1 LFQPFL
7 KTNILIQNRIRKCRK
22 PIPAAHMK
30 DRVEQLDGL
39 RGIFSIL
46 VIAHH
51 HNAFKDSVFYNN
63 FFVINSS
70 LFVDFFFVLSGFVIA
85 MNYIGRIRTSGDFVI
100 FMKKRFVRLYPL
112 LFYTEVVFILA
123 NLAGEESSM
132 KNAGNLGMEY
142 YLSTA
147 LDTLTFMGSTPVFGS
162 WMSIN
167 YPAWSISAEM
177 VSYLFFGIV
186 ILLFPRLKYVCFA
199 VLAIISA
206 LFIISRGE
214 YLLAYDYGFVRGLL
228 CFCVGIYTHLLLSK
242 RRFHLSAFEI
252 PFLIFLVMAMY
263 FTHHWNLNLLKL
275 AFPLIFSLGIVIFA
289 SSAGIVSQLL
299 SSRPF
304 QYVGKISYS
313 IYLNHAI
320 VLILVNVVL
329 FRILKSP
336 ATEPMIG
343 ISLLASIVLTIF
355 YSHFT
360 YEFIEKRV
368 GKFLRSKLE

>member
-1 LFQPFL
+1 
-7 KTNILIQNRIRKCRK
+7 
-22 PIPAAHMK
+22 MK

-51 HNAFKDSVFYNN
+51 HNAFKSSVFYNN
-63 FFVINSS
+63 FFVIHSS

-85 MNYIGRIRTSGDFVI
+85 MNYIGRIRTAGDFVTFI
-100 FMKKRFVRLYPL
+100 KKRFIRLYPL
-112 LFYTEVVFILA
+112 LFYTEIVFILA

-177 VSYLFFGIV
+177 VSYFVFGIV
-186 ILLFPRLKYVCFA
+186 ILLLPRFKYLFFGVITA
-199 VLAIISA
+199 VSA
-206 LFIISRGE
+206 LFIISKGE

-228 CFCVGIYTHLLLSK
+228 CFCIGIYTHLLLSK
-242 RRFHLSAFEI
+242 RRFHLAAFEI
-252 PFLIFLVMAMY
+252 PFLIFMVAAMY
-263 FTHHWNLNLLKL
+263 FTHHWNLNLWKL
-275 AFPLIFSLGIVIFA
+275 AFPFIFSIGIIIFA
-289 SSAGIVSQLL
+289 SSGGMVSKLL

-304 QYVGKISYS
+304 QYLGKISYS

-320 VLILVNVVL
+320 VLIFVNVVL

-343 ISLLASIVLTIF
+343 ISLLVSILLTIL

-360 YEFIEKRV
+360 YEFIEKRA
-368 GKFLRSKLE
+368 GRFLKSKLE

>member
-1 LFQPFL
+1 
-7 KTNILIQNRIRKCRK
+7 
-22 PIPAAHMK
+22 MK

-85 MNYIGRIRTSGDFVI
+85 MNYIGRIRTSGDFVT
-100 FMKKRFVRLYPL
+100 FLKKRFIRLYPL

-123 NLAGEESSM
+123 NLAGQESAM

-177 VSYLFFGIV
+177 VSYFVFGIV
-186 ILLFPRLKYVCFA
+186 VLLLPRFKYACFA
-199 VLAIISA
+199 VIILVSV
-206 LFIISRGE
+206 LFIISKGE

-228 CFCVGIYTHLLLSK
+228 CFCIGIYTHLLLSK
-242 RRFHLSAFEI
+242 KRFHLSAFEI
-252 PFLIFLVMAMY
+252 PFLIFLVAALY
-263 FTHHWNLNLLKL
+263 FTQHWNLNLWKL
-275 AFPLIFSLGIVIFA
+275 AFPIIFSIGIVIFA
-289 SSAGIVSQLL
+289 SSDGRISQLL

-304 QYVGKISYS
+304 QYLGKISYS
-313 IYLNHAI
+313 IYLNHAL
-320 VLILVNVVL
+320 VLILVNVIL
-329 FRILKSP
+329 FRMLKSP
-336 ATEPMIG
+336 ATEFMIG
-343 ISLLASIVLTIF
+343 ISLLTSIILTIL

-360 YEFIEKRV
+360 YEFIEKRL
-368 GKFLRSKLE
+368 GKYLKSKLE

>member
-1 LFQPFL
+1 
-7 KTNILIQNRIRKCRK
+7 
-22 PIPAAHMK
+22 MK

-51 HNAFKDSVFYNN
+51 HNAFKESVFYNN

-85 MNYIGRIRTSGDFVI
+85 MNYMDRIHNFGDFGTFI
-100 FMKKRFVRLYPL
+100 KKRFIRLYPL
-112 LFYTEVVFILA
+112 LFYTEVVFIIA

-177 VSYLFFGIV
+177 VSYFVFGIV
-186 ILLFPRLKYVCFA
+186 ILLLPGFRYACFA
-199 VLAIISA
+199 VITLISV

-228 CFCVGIYTHLLLSK
+228 CFCIGIYTHLLLSK
-242 RRFHLSAFEI
+242 KRFHLSAFEI
-252 PFLIFLVMAMY
+252 PFLIFLVTAMY
-263 FTHHWNLNLLKL
+263 FTHHWNLNLWKL
-275 AFPLIFSLGIVIFA
+275 AFPLIFSLGIIIFA
-289 SSAGIVSQLL
+289 SSDGMVSKLL

-304 QYVGKISYS
+304 QYLGKISYS
-313 IYLNHAI
+313 IYLNHAL
-320 VLILVNVVL
+320 VLILVNVIL
-329 FRILKSP
+329 FRMLKSP
-336 ATEPMIG
+336 ATELMIG
-343 ISLLASIVLTIF
+343 ISLLTSIILTIL

-360 YEFIEKRV
+360 FEFIEKRL